1 MTQGTIFANMHS
13 KVRDLT
19 RWYISLLKNVDP
31 YIQHEVNGVK
41 LNSVYWLVAHLT
53 WAENMLI
60 LKATGASPLDI
71 SWLDHYSLGC
81 DGTLHTQQPDMKE
94 ILNLFKEVHELTQNH
109 LQVITDELIEKPNLI
124 GFGFGGDTTNRMMIQ
139 HCIRH
144 EAMHTGHLSW
154 LCKIH
159 AIETV

>member
-1 MTQGTIFANMHS
+1 MSQGAIFANMHS

-19 RWYISLLKNVDP
+19 RWYLSLLKTVDP
-31 YIQHEVNGVK
+31 YSQVDVNGIR
-41 LNSVYWLVAHLT
+41 LNSIYWLVAHLT

-60 LKATGASPLDI
+60 LKATGGNPVDAP
-71 SWLDHYSLGC
+71 WLEHYRLGG
-81 DGTLHTQQPDMKE
+81 DGTLHTHNPDLKAA
-94 ILNLFKEVHELTQNH
+94 LKLLKEVHELSQAHLLTLPDEKMEQN
-109 LQVITDELIEKPNLI
+109 NLI
-124 GFGFGGDTTNRMMIQ
+124 GFGFGGDNTNRMMIQ

-159 AIETV
+159 RIESV